1 MWYYFHW
8 RSILVLSLPHPY
20 FLSPQFP
27 YKALTHRLF
36 WKMLKWMMIPGVR
49 HSDLR
54 IRKKKKNRKNTPQQ
68 IRVLYFSTCNCLILG
83 YISWQLTSEFFFS
96 LSLVSNE
103 NNDIHL
109 TGCYENWLRKH
120 IWIYPPHCRGHTED
134 LHLFL
139 WLSMHLGY
147 RNNWYFDQ

>member
-36 WKMLKWMMIPGVR
+36 YKILKWWFQQLNILMWESG
-49 HSDLR
+49 
-54 IRKKKKNRKNTPQQ
+54 KKKNKKQNTTDKDLVFLHLQLLDSG
-68 IRVLYFSTCNCLILG
+68 VYFLATYILV
-83 YISWQLTSEFFFS
+83 SLS

-103 NNDIHL
+103 NSDIHL

-139 WLSMHLGY
+139 WLSMHLGD
-147 RNNWYFDQ
+147 RKNWHFDQ

>member
-36 WKMLKWMMIPGVR
+36 WKMLKWMMIPAVR

-54 IRKKKKNRKNTPQQ
+54 IRKKKKKQKKHTTTDKGLVFLHLQLLDSGVYFLATH
-68 IRVLYFSTCNCLILG
+68 IRV
-83 YISWQLTSEFFFS
+83 FFS

-139 WLSMHLGY
+139 WLFMHLGY